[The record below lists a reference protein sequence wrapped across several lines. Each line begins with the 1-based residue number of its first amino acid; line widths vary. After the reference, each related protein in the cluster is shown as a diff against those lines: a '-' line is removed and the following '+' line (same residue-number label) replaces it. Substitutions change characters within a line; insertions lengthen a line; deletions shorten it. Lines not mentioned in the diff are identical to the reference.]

1 MAVEKKKFTAMKLL
15 DKHEEISENI
25 KEAKREIKELEFKKK
40 IHKDYLRR
48 QVAKQKALKKELL
61 NNHGFSV

>member
-15 DKHEEISENI
+15 DKHEEISKNI